1 MKTSPIRSVRH
12 TLVSRGLKAT
22 IVAVLRLFYASLERV
37 VFRRLY
43 IKRRIYNFAL
53 YLDPL
58 DKGISRTLILF
69 GQRELDHK
77 WIMEQCLEEGDSILD
92 IGANIGYYVA
102 MEAKLVG
109 SAGKIYA
116 FEPSQKNFNLL
127 MKNLE
132 LNSISDQVSCTLG
145 AISNISGTEEFFIS
159 DMSNLNTFHKSP
171 NRQYKSVEVPTYSVN
186 KVLIQHTDIKYI
198 RMDVE
203 GHEVEILRAAI
214 PTLSEPSSDIRIIFE
229 FHISRYES
237 TDFLIT
243 LGRLWDAGYRCRY
256 LSSSNARGSLY
267 FSELGY
273 RPLLT
278 VDSDEHARSIF
289 EHVALED
296 LTPVISGL
304 GGARTALLQKA
315 QF

>member
-1 MKTSPIRSVRH
+1 
-12 TLVSRGLKAT
+12 
-22 IVAVLRLFYASLERV
+22 
-37 VFRRLY
+37 
-43 IKRRIYNFAL
+43 
-53 YLDPL
+53 
-58 DKGISRTLILF
+58 
-69 GQRELDHK
+69 
-77 WIMEQCLEEGDSILD
+77 MEKCLEEGDSILD

-127 MKNLE
+127 IKNLE

-145 AISNISGTEEFFIS
+145 AISSMSGTEEFFIS

-186 KVLIQHTDIKYI
+186 EVLIKHTDIKYI

-214 PTLSEPSSDIRIIFE
+214 PILSEPSSDIRIIFE

-243 LGRLWDAGYRCRY
+243 LRHLWDAGYRCRY

-267 FSELGY
+267 FSE
-273 RPLLT
+273 
-278 VDSDEHARSIF
+278 
-289 EHVALED
+289 
-296 LTPVISGL
+296 
-304 GGARTALLQKA
+304 
-315 QF
+315 